1 VNVEVM
7 SVAQIIVSVV
17 LALAAVLA
25 LVRLARGPSLL
36 DRLLAIDVLLAVV
49 CAGLIVD
56 MAAGGHMNNLT
67 LVVVIGLV
75 GFIGSV
81 AVARFVTDGRPRE
94 H

>member
-1 VNVEVM
+1 M
-7 SVAQIIVSVV
+7 SVAQIVVSAV

-49 CAGLIVD
+49 CAALIVD

-67 LVVVIGLV
+67 LVVVICLI

-81 AVARFVTDGRPRE
+81 AVARFVTDGRSRE

>member
-1 VNVEVM
+1 MEVL
-7 SVAQIIVSVV
+7 SVAQIIVSAV

-25 LVRLARGPSLL
+25 LVRLARGPSLF

-67 LVVVIGLV
+67 LVVVICLV

>member
-1 VNVEVM
+1 MEVL
-7 SVAQIIVSVV
+7 SVAQIIVSAV

-56 MAAGGHMNNLT
+56 MAASGHMNNLT
-67 LVVVIGLV
+67 LVVVICLV

>member
-1 VNVEVM
+1 MNVEVM

-67 LVVVIGLV
+67 LVVVICLV

>member
-1 VNVEVM
+1 M
-7 SVAQIIVSVV
+7 SVAQIIVSAI

-56 MAAGGHMNNLT
+56 MAASGHMNNLT
-67 LVVVIGLV
+67 LVVVICLV

-81 AVARFVTDGRPRE
+81 AVARFVTDGRARE

>member
-1 VNVEVM
+1 MEVM
-7 SVAQIIVSVV
+7 AVAQIIVSAV

-67 LVVVIGLV
+67 LVVVICLV

>member
-1 VNVEVM
+1 VEVI
-7 SVAQIIVSVV
+7 SVAQIIVSAI

-67 LVVVIGLV
+67 LVVVICLV

-81 AVARFVTDGRPRE
+81 AVARFVTDGRARE

>member
-1 VNVEVM
+1 VEIM

-17 LALAAVLA
+17 LALSAVLA
-25 LVRLARGPSLL
+25 MVRLARGPSLL

-56 MAAGGHMNNLT
+56 MSAGRHMNNLT
-67 LVVVIGLV
+67 LVVAISVV

>member
-1 VNVEVM
+1 VEVM
-7 SVAQIIVSVV
+7 SVAQIIVSAV

-25 LVRLARGPSLL
+25 LVRLVRGPSLL

-67 LVVVIGLV
+67 LVVVICLV

>member
-1 VNVEVM
+1 VEIM
-7 SVAQIIVSVV
+7 SLAQIVV
-17 LALAAVLA
+17 MVILALSAVLA
-25 LVRLARGPSLL
+25 LVRLVRGPSLL

-56 MAAGGHMNNLT
+56 MAIGGHTNNLT
-67 LVVVIGLV
+67 LVVVICLV

>member
-1 VNVEVM
+1 MEVL
-7 SVAQIIVSVV
+7 SVAQIIVSAV

-67 LVVVIGLV
+67 LVVVICLV

>member
-1 VNVEVM
+1 MEIM

-17 LALAAVLA
+17 LALSAVLA
-25 LVRLARGPSLL
+25 MVRLARGPSLL

-56 MAAGGHMNNLT
+56 MAAGRHMNNLT
-67 LVVVIGLV
+67 LVVAISVV

>member
-1 VNVEVM
+1 M
-7 SVAQIIVSVV
+7 SVAQIIVSAI

-56 MAAGGHMNNLT
+56 MAAGGHTNNLT
-67 LVVVIGLV
+67 LVVVICLV

-81 AVARFVTDGRPRE
+81 AVARFVTDGRARE

>member
-1 VNVEVM
+1 MDVI
-7 SVAQIIVSVV
+7 SVAQIIVIVV

-56 MAAGGHMNNLT
+56 MAIGGHMNNLT
-67 LVVVIGLV
+67 LVVVICLV

>member
-1 VNVEVM
+1 VEVM
-7 SVAQIIVSVV
+7 SVAQIIVSAV

-67 LVVVIGLV
+67 LVVVICLV

>member
-1 VNVEVM
+1 VDVM
-7 SVAQIIVSVV
+7 SVAQIIVIAV

-56 MAAGGHMNNLT
+56 MAIGGHMNNLT
-67 LVVVIGLV
+67 LVVVICLV

>member
-1 VNVEVM
+1 MNGDVIP
-7 SVAQIIVSVV
+7 VAQIVVSAV
-17 LALAAVLA
+17 LAVAAVLS
-25 LVRLARGPSLL
+25 LIRLGRGPSLL
-36 DRLLAIDVLLAVV
+36 DRLLAIDVLLAIV

-56 MAAGGHMNNLT
+56 LAAGGHMNNLT
-67 LVVVIGLV
+67 LVVIICVV

>member
-1 VNVEVM
+1 MEVL
-7 SVAQIIVSVV
+7 SVAQIIVSAV

-67 LVVVIGLV
+67 LVVVICLI